1 MNQGELTKDLRENAV
16 LNLYQNQGY
25 ITERVTRKSLI
36 LVIESDACAGFKI
49 DLQEPLHLDK
59 LSDMYL
65 DSFTTVNCTVGSTKL
80 ETAGFILKL
89 DPFNINTA
97 AGSTDNITGSFLF
110 NSVFIPN
117 ESRSLGQTV
126 SHKSKKFNYICNV
139 NPSKIFNVTG
149 SITNLSGTSP
159 FTALQTGRIIVEL
172 VFITQ

>member
-65 DSFTTVNCTVGSTKL
+65 DSFTTVNCTVGA
-80 ETAGFILKL
+80 ETESAGFILKL

-159 FTALQTGRIIVEL
+159 FGAESGRIIVEL
-172 VFITQ
+172 VLISQ